1 MGCYKFL
8 RGTMIFFNLLIF
20 LGGLTLLAAGIWVKV
35 DGSSFNNILGPAVNV
50 HFANVGYFCIAVGL
64 LLIVIGFIGCVG
76 AYKES
81 KCLLITFFI
90 IVLIILI
97 AQIAAAVAALVY
109 ADVAEDIVKA
119 EASQHLKEEYGRK
132 SNPKGKIITEV
143 WDLFMSKF
151 KCCGYNGTSDF
162 TAYQVANNVTTLP
175 DVCCATKPCN
185 STNAYQPCGDKLVTF
200 FRENAKIVGG
210 IVAGICAIE
219 ILAMIIALVV
229 ACNSQDEMKA

>member
-1 MGCYKFL
+1 MAVAQATDPGVQAL
-8 RGTMIFFNLLIF
+8 RTAVTGLRVTEVSFDGAGTAL

-119 EASQHLKEEYGRK
+119 EASQHLKEEYGKK

-143 WDLFMSKF
+143 WDLFMSK
-151 KCCGYNGTSDF
+151 
-162 TAYQVANNVTTLP
+162 APVTDYTIL
-175 DVCCATKPCN
+175 
-185 STNAYQPCGDKLVTF
+185 
-200 FRENAKIVGG
+200 
-210 IVAGICAIE
+210 IE
-219 ILAMIIALVV
+219 ARPEIKEKRM
-229 ACNSQDEMKA
+229 MKGV

>member
-1 MGCYKFL
+1 MSCYKFL
-8 RGTMIFFNLLIF
+8 KGTMIIFNFLIF

-35 DGSSFNNILGPAVNV
+35 DNSSFANILGPSVNV
-50 HFANVGYFCIAVGL
+50 HFVNVGYFCIAVGL
-64 LLIVIGFIGCVG
+64 LLILIGFLGCVG

-90 IVLIILI
+90 IILIILI

-119 EASQHLKEEYGRK
+119 EASQHLNTEYGK
-132 SNPKGKIITEV
+132 TDSKGKFLTEI
-143 WDLFMSKF
+143 WNMFMGKF

-162 TAYQVANNVTTLP
+162 AGYQSENNGTLP
-175 DVCCATKPCN
+175 DVCCGSKPCN
-185 STNAYQPCGDKLVTF
+185 ESNAHPPCGDKLIHF
-200 FRENAKIVGG
+200 FRENAKIIGG

-229 ACNSQDEMKA
+229 ACNSKDEMKG